1 MTMTDDNTGGVKQ
14 NSDYNREYTLKDPD
28 HDEIKDGYQLR
39 WVGKNYAKLQENL
52 RPETIIVPDAEHNA
66 KAVNKDSKN
75 LFLTGD
81 NLEVL
86 KHLEHSYTGKVDM
99 IYIDPPYNT
108 GSDGFVYSDNFR
120 FTDDQLRDTLGLTEA
135 EVKKIR
141 NIYGKASH
149 SAWLTFMYPRLK
161 LAKKLLS
168 DTGVIFISIDDN
180 EQANLKLL
188 MDEIFNEDNFIAEII
203 HKNNSNKNQS
213 NLMSVSTEYMYSY
226 ARNKS
231 ALTETKWRTRKKGAG
246 DINRKYLELKKEG
259 LPLDEILE
267 HVKDMYRRPK
277 YSHLSRWNKVDDKG
291 VFKDADLS
299 REGGPKDYTIINS
312 ETGKE
317 CVVPDR
323 GWGKSEEE
331 LIRLQGEGLIFYGDE
346 NTPPGLKSYLTS
358 SQLSVPDSFWY
369 FDNSVD
375 TRWVRDAFGA
385 LVFENPK
392 PVDMISQVI
401 EIASQK
407 DSVIL
412 DFFAGS
418 GTTAHA
424 VMNLNKS
431 DGGSRRYIM
440 CTLDE
445 SVKKDSEAEKAGFKT
460 IDEIARKRIELAAEQ
475 LGDTSGL
482 RHFRF
487 ASPSETTL
495 EKVEDFD
502 PTVQTLVADDMLTPF
517 SEKSLTG
524 SGSTGDG
531 AATILTTWLV
541 DDGYDF
547 NTKAEELDL
556 AGYKA
561 YYAQDIARLYLID
574 NKGWSKESCKQLLN
588 GLGKNEIAVNA
599 IVIYAY
605 SFNFVDLTELKNNLK
620 ANLDKTPQIIERY

>member
-1 MTMTDDNTGGVKQ
+1 MTMTDDNIGGVKQ

-52 RPETIIVPDAEHNA
+52 RPETVIVPDAEHNA
-66 KAVNKDSKN
+66 KAVNKDSQN

-161 LAKKLLS
+161 VAKKLLNDS
-168 DTGVIFISIDDN
+168 GVFLVSINDN
-180 EQANLKLL
+180 EASNLKLL
-188 MDEIFNEDNFIAEII
+188 LDEIFGEQGFVAQVPWRKRTAKSDVPYGVSQDYEWVFVYAKKDFLAGTSTTRKYYKTDDFPDDRWRLSDLTTQQDAQARPNSAFDLINPKNGTMYKYNPNRTWAVTTETFQDYYDKGKIVFPGDYDFLKITIPAYRVFESEDRAKSLKKYGTEDSR
-203 HKNNSNKNQS
+203 KA
-213 NLMSVSTEYMYSY
+213 VSTFLPKEVGMSEDGNQDMIELFGSKIFSY
-226 ARNKS
+226 
-231 ALTETKWRTRKKGAG
+231 
-246 DINRKYLELKKEG
+246 
-259 LPLDEILE
+259 
-267 HVKDMYRRPK
+267 
-277 YSHLSRWNKVDDKG
+277 
-291 VFKDADLS
+291 
-299 REGGPKDYTIINS
+299 
-312 ETGKE
+312 
-317 CVVPDR
+317 
-323 GWGKSEEE
+323 
-331 LIRLQGEGLIFYGDE
+331 
-346 NTPPGLKSYLTS
+346 
-358 SQLSVPDSFWY
+358 
-369 FDNSVD
+369 
-375 TRWVRDAFGA
+375 
-385 LVFENPK
+385 PK
-392 PVDMISQVI
+392 PVSLISYLI
-401 EIASQK
+401 EKFTHEKALI
-407 DSVIL
+407 V
-412 DFFAGS
+412 DFFSGS
-418 GTTAHA
+418 STTAHA
-424 VMNLNKS
+424 VMKLNVKGS
-431 DGGSRRYIM
+431 DENRRYIM

-445 SVKKDSEAEKAGFKT
+445 PVKKDSEAERAGYKT
-460 IDEIARKRIELAAEQ
+460 VDQIARKRIELAAKQ
-475 LGDTSGL
+475 LGDTTGF

-487 ASPSETTL
+487 ATPKETTL

-502 PTVQTLVADDMLTPF
+502 PTTQTLVADDMLTPF

-524 SGSTGDG
+524 NGVDSNGVS
-531 AATILTTWLV
+531 TILTTWLV

-561 YYAQDIARLYLID
+561 HYAKDIARLYLID